1 MTGPGANEVMQV
13 KTVQIVGNLTHTL
26 GGQIGVS
33 VDVLAATRYIQETYR
48 NAALFD
54 TSFRANFQ
62 YRLKPGVN
70 GCLREA
76 DLPVDGC

>member
-33 VDVLAATRYIQETYR
+33 VDVLAATRYIQ
-48 NAALFD
+48 
-54 TSFRANFQ
+54 
-62 YRLKPGVN
+62 
-70 GCLREA
+70 
-76 DLPVDGC
+76 